1 MIFEQDIIKIRAP
14 HGISLLQACS
24 FGTVISHEIAHHMA
38 QEYYGDSYE
47 ANAFGNNLVH
57 YATNDPHR
65 KYLYQ
70 KRYWSP
76 SFFARY
82 GLPYLKITYFDL
94 PLLVRDRD
102 VIMAAI
108 RGYSAPQGKDIY
120 WR

>member
-1 MIFEQDIIKIRAP
+1 MIFEQDVIKIRAP

-24 FGTVISHEIAHHMA
+24 FGTVISHEIAHHLC
-38 QEYYGDSYE
+38 QEYYGDSYQ
-47 ANAFGNNLVH
+47 ANQFGNNLVH
-57 YATNDPHR
+57 YATNSK
-65 KYLYQ
+65 KYQYQ

-94 PLLVRDRD
+94 PLLVRDRG
-102 VIMAAI
+102 VIMAEI
-108 RGYSAPQGKDIY
+108 QGYKAPTGKDVY